1 MKKDL
6 CKILQSGK
14 IRPKDRILLLVA
26 DYIST
31 ERDGKQILTDADRY
45 ALRDGWTPKNN
56 NEVKEY
62 NRYNQAWKDVIYAE
76 FDAQTT
82 YLQATN
88 SFLRA
93 SKLITY
99 LLLQDKKREGIKDFI
114 ANKTKK
120 HLTEAVEHTITTLEG
135 ETQKGKA
142 LELTLDFMGY
152 ELADLIY
159 QYAFELAGKELQQDL
174 LTLYPDSETERD
186 YLTEEEAIYNIFN
199 GKEHLT
205 PEGKRQLAEMIA
217 DKGYNRHLGLWRL
230 ETAYFADIPLRA
242 IAKKTADNNKVAY
255 KEDSLDNDKPLA
267 DYAKQNNTTIRDL
280 LIDTILAGLDNQKDG
295 LLQAYGPLFKSEAK
309 ETINGKTKLPH
320 NEIFSKWLE
329 AKRQAEATINKLIDE
344 GELRIEQR
352 EQEIGNLKKV
362 IEAIARSKTPKKQ
375 DKRITKQMT
384 IVNGKSLYNLKGD
397 YAFAKEFKR
406 QAEAFKLLGAIV
418 LFLQRC
424 QFIKDYQQILGFRE
438 LFKSLSPIFEIDL
451 TYKINN
457 WLESFK
463 RDYETLSQELLM
475 LADDI
480 TREGRF
486 FYQSVN
492 LMESLLA
499 VPFLKGEA
507 EKPDFTGRLKIYF
520 DGFKKTLGDELIL
533 PYEQNGQPDARG

>member
-152 ELADLIY
+152 ELDDLIY
-159 QYAFELAGKELQQDL
+159 FYAFELAGKELQQDL

-520 DGFKKTLGDELIL
+520 DGFKKTLGDEFIL